1 MTQKTNERFFM
12 FVETGSVVTLS
23 QLVQLKRT
31 YDVKPRTGLRLRSKA
46 ACERACL
53 RQRGSRLTQ
62 IRASLPNSADHK
74 SRGICMR
81 QPPLSSAPFN

>member
-31 YDVKPRTGLRLRSKA
+31 YDVKPGELIEVFPAVEHPAPTIASDWVSA
-46 ACERACL
+46 AE
-53 RQRGSRLTQ
+53 
-62 IRASLPNSADHK
+62 
-74 SRGICMR
+74 
-81 QPPLSSAPFN
+81 